1 MRLRHS
7 KNTLLVTITIYWSLL
22 ASKLCSILAA
32 ANSPVTN
39 SDKIGGDRQRVS
51 TASDLSVSETLLQ
64 DILLQ
69 SLHEFSPELATRLEL
84 SGLLDNARGGGR
96 YFDSQ
101 HTTADEDGTTIRPE
115 EELLRSSFFPTGLH
129 DGERLADQLVALRS
143 GNIGQQLLDMVTENL
158 ADEAVIQELFIQFT
172 DYIINQQSA
181 NTDDVHGKGDASIDA
196 SQQQSSVAEDGVFHD
211 ATKGEGPKRNQTGG
225 YEGCRRDYA
234 QLAEPTT
241 DRIIAAVHRAV
252 IRVETL
258 CATVRCRDTPF
269 PLVCTAVCGFIQS
282 IPPIPRPPEFP
293 TKNYTEDTMDSKY
306 YEILQPHQA

>member
-1 MRLRHS
+1 MRLRRS

-32 ANSPVTN
+32 ANTPVTN
-39 SDKIGGDRQRVS
+39 SDKTGGDRQRVS
-51 TASDLSVSETLLQ
+51 TTSDLSVSETLLQ

-84 SGLLDNARGGGR
+84 SGLLDNARGGER

-101 HTTADEDGTTIRPE
+101 QTTTDEDGNTIDVIRPE
-115 EELLRSSFFPTGLH
+115 EELLRSSFIPTGLH

-158 ADEAVIQELFIQFT
+158 VDEAVIQELFMQFT
-172 DYIINQQSA
+172 DYINQQSA
-181 NTDDVHGKGDASIDA
+181 NTIDVYNEGDASIDA
-196 SQQQSSVAEDGVFHD
+196 SQQQSSAAEDGEFHD
-211 ATKGEGPKRNQTGG
+211 ATKGRGPPRNQTGG

-269 PLVCTAVCGFIQS
+269 PKLCNAVCGFFLVF
-282 IPPIPRPPEFP
+282 PPLPRPPEFP

-306 YEILQPHQA
+306 YETL